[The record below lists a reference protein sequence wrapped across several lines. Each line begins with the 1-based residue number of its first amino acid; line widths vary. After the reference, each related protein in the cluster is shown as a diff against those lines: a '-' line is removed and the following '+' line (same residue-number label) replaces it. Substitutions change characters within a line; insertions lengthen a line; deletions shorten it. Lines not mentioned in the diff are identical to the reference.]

1 MTYFP
6 WRPQPGDDWQARLKQ
21 VADAAKT
28 DISPEQG
35 IQLALDLR
43 RLANA
48 RLDMF
53 QQVKLEQL
61 MARLWP
67 QRTSLG
73 SLRAV
78 KLGMAGNR
86 TLSYLGSAL
95 RAAAPARGLL
105 ADFIEAPYDSAAAL
119 AMGRGN
125 AFGGEAVDATLLMLD
140 SAAFLPPGALLDTES
155 TDTAIAR
162 ARDFLTKL
170 AEGVK
175 AQTKAPVIMATLAVP
190 PLHSLASV
198 DGGMTGSQLHF
209 THAINRFI
217 HETGAKSEWQVWDIA
232 ALASEIGTRH
242 WFDMTRFY
250 QAKTPFALE
259 LTPAV
264 ADHLCRLL
272 AAMFGKASR
281 ALVLDLDNT
290 LWGGVIGD
298 DGVEGIAIG
307 SGSATGEAHAALH
320 QLALEYRRRGVVLAV
335 CSKNTDH
342 IAREPFEKHPDMLL
356 KLDHIAVFQANWQ
369 DKATNIQA
377 IAEQLSL
384 GLESLVF
391 VDDNPAERARV
402 RQEFPQV
409 QVPEVGENAANFASI
424 LAMAGY
430 FEHLP
435 LNNDDLKRAEA
446 YQAEAKRAEIKSKVE
461 NYDDYLASL
470 QMNMTIRPFDEIGR
484 PRIAQLINKSNQ
496 FNLTTRRYNEDQITA
511 FMQDETILGWQVRL
525 SDAFGDHGMI
535 GVVIARKD
543 KKRWEIDSWVMSCR
557 VLERGVEHTIMNELI
572 AAARAEGAES
582 IDGLYLPTERNGLV
596 KDFYPKLWGDAASE
610 APAGNYHLRLAN
622 YKPHK
627 VFIEVEKPVVQPAEY
642 GTAKHAV

>member
-6 WRPQPGDDWQARLKQ
+6 WRPLPSEDWQTRLNN
-21 VADAAKT
+21 VADAAKS
-28 DISPEQG
+28 DITPEQG
-35 IQLALDLR
+35 KLLALDLR

-53 QQVKLEQL
+53 QQIKLEQL

-67 QRTSLG
+67 QRKNFG
-73 SLRAV
+73 SLRPV

-86 TLSYLGSAL
+86 TLSYLANAL
-95 RAAAPARGLL
+95 RAAAPARGLMV
-105 ADFIEAPYDSAAAL
+105 DCIEAPYDSAAAL

-125 AFGGEAVDATLLMLD
+125 AFDGEAVDATLLMLD
-140 SAAFLPPGALLDTES
+140 IAAFLSPAALLDIEAAEAAT
-155 TDTAIAR
+155 AR
-162 ARDFLTKL
+162 AEEFLLRL
-170 AEGVK
+170 AEGIK
-175 AQTKAPVIMATLAVP
+175 AQTKAPVIMATLPVP
-190 PLHSLASV
+190 PIHSVTSV
-198 DGGMTGSQLHF
+198 DGGMAGSTLHF
-209 THAINRFI
+209 IHAVNRLI
-217 HETGAKSEWQVWDIA
+217 HQAGAKGEWIVWDVA
-232 ALASEIGTRH
+232 TLASEIGTRN

-259 LTPAV
+259 LSPVV

-446 YQAEAKRAEIKSKVE
+446 YQAEAKRAEIKSRVE

-470 QMNMTIRPFDEIGR
+470 QMKMTIRPFDEIGR

-511 FMQDETILGWQVRL
+511 FMQDKNILGWQVRL

-543 KKRWEIDSWVMSCR
+543 KKHWEIDSWVMSCR

-582 IDGLYLPTERNGLV
+582 IDGIYLPTERNGLV
-596 KDFYPKLWGDAASE
+596 KDFYPKLWADAPTE
-610 APAGNYHLRLAN
+610 KPAGHYHLQTDA
-622 YKPHK
+622 YTPHK
-627 VFIEVEKPVVQPAEY
+627 TFIDVDNGAATPAL
-642 GTAKHAV
+642 KHAV